1 MKEIRNNLISLALGQ
16 SISFAI
22 NFVTILLAARSLGV
36 ASFGE
41 FASLLAVV
49 TIVSKI
55 VDFGLGPILFRE
67 LSERNIK
74 PNIFYNVIALKII
87 LVILVFII
95 LNATI
100 LILDFAPAEILLCD
114 ILFLNIIISSKMAN
128 FREVLAIPFK
138 ATLQM
143 HIPMSI
149 NILDNILLLIYVIVL
164 SFHGLSLNYFILGY
178 VLSNFPGFIFLLYY
192 LRKKFNY
199 KLLFRFDIIKW
210 IILESLPL
218 AGYVLLMVIYQQAD
232 IVLIKNINGTFYTG
246 IYSAAARLAMPL
258 NIIPETLVI
267 SIFPFIV
274 KHRGEKKYG
283 EKIATMFKIL
293 FFISFLFA
301 IVFTFKSVPFIKLT
315 FGEKYLDS
323 AMPAIILLWSQVFL
337 FFSFLGSD
345 LLIAYNSQKWNFV
358 YAILIVS
365 ANLLLNLILLPHYN
379 FVGAGLSKL
388 GSSFF
393 GALFLAFV
401 LRKEKINYFIG
412 NVKVILW
419 MLIMIIALFFLSLL
433 PLYLYILV
441 VLICIFIT
449 LRYYLFFDYDE
460 VVEIAKTLSLQKWVF
475 KIFRMN

>member
-1 MKEIRNNLISLALGQ
+1 
-16 SISFAI
+16 
-22 NFVTILLAARSLGV
+22 
-36 ASFGE
+36 
-41 FASLLAVV
+41 
-49 TIVSKI
+49 
-55 VDFGLGPILFRE
+55 
-67 LSERNIK
+67 
-74 PNIFYNVIALKII
+74 
-87 LVILVFII
+87 
-95 LNATI
+95 
-100 LILDFAPAEILLCD
+100 
-114 ILFLNIIISSKMAN
+114 
-128 FREVLAIPFK
+128 
-138 ATLQM
+138 
-143 HIPMSI
+143 
-149 NILDNILLLIYVIVL
+149 
-164 SFHGLSLNYFILGY
+164 
-178 VLSNFPGFIFLLYY
+178 
-192 LRKKFNY
+192 
-199 KLLFRFDIIKW
+199 
-210 IILESLPL
+210 
-218 AGYVLLMVIYQQAD
+218 
-232 IVLIKNINGTFYTG
+232 
-246 IYSAAARLAMPL
+246 
-258 NIIPETLVI
+258 
-267 SIFPFIV
+267 
-274 KHRGEKKYG
+274 
-283 EKIATMFKIL
+283 
-293 FFISFLFA
+293 
-301 IVFTFKSVPFIKLT
+301 VFTFKSVPFIKLT

-388 GSSFF
+388 GSSFL